1 MDMEIEKPQRS
12 VSARLFF
19 LRKYTTLFTERMDL
33 MAKHMAGKNQ
43 RPYSAEDRARR
54 AADPRSAA
62 SELTPETLYAKQAPQ
77 SEKRGPSS
85 SMEDL
90 RFTPKQPKKGP
101 EGFEETREYPTPAA
115 PQTPAPQPEAPRSE
129 RPAPA
134 PQPEPYEDDYEE
146 YEEYEEGYDD
156 KPRKKRSPVVPIVL
170 VMLVLALGILGYIAY
185 SLGALGKILPAAA
198 TPTPVPTAEPT
209 ATAEPTPTPT
219 PEPTATPEPTPPP
232 IYDDGTEGYMS
243 SGILIYNNK
252 GFELFYGS
260 DDMASTYAEML
271 NGFADQLTGMKVYSM
286 VIPNHSEFGVP
297 ERVRDYYGEVSQ
309 RENSQTVYD
318 ALSDKITAVDIYD
331 TLNLHNDEDIYFDT
345 DTHWSPLGAFYAY
358 EKFCDVAGVTPTTL
372 ESFTK
377 TSSDFTGYLAYATGE
392 SVLYN
397 NPDTLD
403 LYDPT
408 YNYTCEIS
416 YDGQYF
422 EETDS
427 LNSHDESLGYAMY
440 LHGDMGCVRITNHD
454 LSTGRKLLVVK
465 DSYGNAMGPF
475 LGASFDEV
483 HVADFRYFEG
493 DLPTYCTEHG
503 ITDVLFAV
511 NEMAVNTEQHQN
523 SMRNLFN

>member
-1 MDMEIEKPQRS
+1 
-12 VSARLFF
+12 
-19 LRKYTTLFTERMDL
+19 

-54 AADPRSAA
+54 AAKADPRSTA
-62 SELTPETLYAKQAPQ
+62 SELTPETLYAKQSSQ
-77 SEKRGPSS
+77 SEKRVPSS
-85 SMEDL
+85 IENL
-90 RFTPKQPKKGP
+90 HFTPKPPKNGP
-101 EGFEETREYPTPAA
+101 EGFEETREYPVPAA
-115 PQTPAPQPEAPRSE
+115 PQQEAPRSE

-134 PQPEPYEDDYEE
+134 PAPRPEPYEDEDDYEE

-156 KPRKKRSPVVPIVL
+156 KPRQKRSPVVPIVI
-170 VMLVLALGILGYIAY
+170 VMIVLAIGILGYIAY
-185 SLGALGKILPAAA
+185 SLGAFGKFLPAAA
-198 TPTPVPTAEPT
+198 TPTPEPT
-209 ATAEPTPTPT
+209 PEAAATAEPTPTPT
-219 PEPTATPEPTPPP
+219 AEPTATPEPTPPP

-252 GFELFYGS
+252 GFEMFYGS
-260 DDMASTYAEML
+260 DSMATAYAETL
-271 NGFADQLTGMKVYSM
+271 NDCASQLSGTKVYSM

-297 ERVRDYYGEVSQ
+297 ERVRNYYEEASQ
-309 RENSQTVYD
+309 RENTMAVNNTLSASITV
-318 ALSDKITAVDIYD
+318 VDIYD
-331 TLNLHNDEDIYFDT
+331 ALNLHNNEDIYFDT
-345 DTHWSPLGAFYAY
+345 DTHWAPLGAFYAY
-358 EKFCDVAGVTPTTL
+358 EKFCEAAGVTPTTL
-372 ESFTK
+372 DSFTK
-377 TSSDFTGYLAYATGE
+377 TSSDFTGYLAYVTSE
-392 SVLYN
+392 DVLNN

-403 LYDPT
+403 LYDPK

-523 SMRNLFN
+523 SIRAMFN

>member
-1 MDMEIEKPQRS
+1 
-12 VSARLFF
+12 
-19 LRKYTTLFTERMDL
+19 

-54 AADPRSAA
+54 AANADPRSTA
-62 SELTPETLYAKQAPQ
+62 SELTPETLHVKQSPQ
-77 SEKRGPSS
+77 SEKRVPSS
-85 SMEDL
+85 IENL
-90 RFTPKQPKKGP
+90 RFPPKPPKNGP
-101 EGFEETREYPTPAA
+101 EDFEETREYPAPAA
-115 PQTPAPQPEAPRSE
+115 PQQEALRSE
-129 RPAPA
+129 RPAPAPA
-134 PQPEPYEDDYEE
+134 PQPEPYEDEDDYEE

-156 KPRKKRSPVVPIVL
+156 KPRRKRSPVVPIVI
-170 VMLVLALGILGYIAY
+170 VMIVLAIGILVYIAY
-185 SLGALGKILPAAA
+185 SLGAFGKLLPAAA
-198 TPTPVPTAEPT
+198 TPTPEPT
-209 ATAEPTPTPT
+209 SEAAATAEPTPTPT
-219 PEPTATPEPTPPP
+219 AEPTATPEPTPPP

-252 GFELFYGS
+252 GFEMFYGS
-260 DDMASTYAEML
+260 DSMATAYAEML
-271 NGFADQLTGMKVYSM
+271 NDCAGQLSGTKVYSM

-297 ERVRDYYGEVSQ
+297 ERVRNYYEEASQ
-309 RENSQTVYD
+309 RENTMAVNN
-318 ALSDKITAVDIYD
+318 ALSASITAVDIYD
-331 TLNLHNDEDIYFDT
+331 ALNLHNNEDIYFDT
-345 DTHWSPLGAFYAY
+345 DTHWAPLGAFYAY
-358 EKFCDVAGVTPTTL
+358 EKFCEAAGVTPTTL
-372 ESFTK
+372 DSFTK
-377 TSSDFTGYLAYATGE
+377 TSSDFTGYLAYVTSE
-392 SVLYN
+392 DVLN
-397 NPDTLD
+397 SNPDTLD
-403 LYDPT
+403 LYDPK

-483 HVADFRYFEG
+483 HVVDFRYFEG

-523 SMRNLFN
+523 SIRAMFN